1 MNAARLAFS
10 LLLLAAAGIAT
21 RLRGAPLAV
30 AIALV
35 LLPLLS
41 LRRERARLLI
51 ASVPILVFAAT
62 LIALQAWAGV
72 VDLSIPLRA
81 IAVFLLSTTA
91 ARVAPWEWAA
101 SRLSPT
107 GRLYAMGLF
116 LLFVRHFTAILTEES
131 RRTLR
136 ARALLAPALLR
147 PAGFSSLTHA
157 LASIFRR
164 ALVRAERF
172 YAAQLLNGIL
182 R

>member
-1 MNAARLAFS
+1 MNAARLALS
-10 LLLLAAAGIAT
+10 VLLLAAAAVST

-30 AIALV
+30 AVALV
-35 LLPLLS
+35 LLPLLC
-41 LRRERARLLI
+41 LRRERVRLLA
-51 ASVPILVFAAT
+51 ASLPILVFAAT
-62 LIALQAWAGV
+62 LVALQAWAGA
-72 VDLSIPLRA
+72 VDLAIPLRA
-81 IAVFLLSTTA
+81 MAVFLLTTTA

-101 SRLSPT
+101 GRLSPA
-107 GRLYAMGLF
+107 GRLYAVGLF
-116 LLFVRHFTAILTEES
+116 LLFVRHFTAILAEES

-147 PAGFSSLTHA
+147 PAGFSSLAHA